1 MQTYS
6 ATGSAK
12 AIGAEE
18 DDLDSA
24 RLGQWVREQGRAETK
39 NTQLRSA
46 ARLLC
51 SGVFYSVSAQKSC
64 KTVQFL
70 RNLLHQNS
78 LNCKIGLHC
87 FLLQCESRE

>member
-46 ARLLC
+46 ARLFWRVLLSVC
-51 SGVFYSVSAQKSC
+51 SKKLQDCSIFAQFIASK
-64 KTVQFL
+64 FL
-70 RNLLHQNS
+70 EL
-78 LNCKIGLHC
+78 
-87 FLLQCESRE
+87 